1 MLNNIIDELKLNST
15 RDNKEFA
22 ESLIPGAKTLL
33 GVKVPILRKMA
44 KEISKNNPIE
54 FLENNNFSYY
64 ELEMLQAMVIGYMK
78 LNIDEK
84 LAYAKSFI
92 SLIHDWSVCDTFCQT
107 FKDAKTY
114 QEQVWELLML
124 FKDSKEEFEKRVVV
138 CMMMNYFIND
148 QYIDK
153 VIDFI
158 KANYLDKYYYKMGVA
173 WCMQVIMMKYP
184 KKGIEILEN
193 NYLDKWIHN
202 KSISKMM
209 DSFRIDNNLKLELKK
224 YRRK

>member
-1 MLNNIIDELKLNST
+1 MLNKIIDELKLNSASH
-15 RDNKEFA
+15 NKEFA
-22 ESLIPGAKTLL
+22 ESLIPGVKTLL

-54 FLENNNFSYY
+54 FLENNNFIYY

-92 SLIHDWSVCDTFCQT
+92 PLIHDWSVCDTFCQT

-158 KANYLDKYYYKMGVA
+158 KANYLDEYYYKMGVA

-184 KKGIEILEN
+184 TKGIEILEN

-209 DSFRIDNNLKLELKK
+209 DSFRINNDLKIELKK